1 MNKHNF
7 SKLYSFVRQYLKNLW
22 SIFNMEQKKPASPKK
37 KVATQSIPITDS
49 IPEVKVIEKEIKRD
63 YSKVD
68 GMWNRLKNPRG
79 TIYITDVLEAVS
91 NLEVLEDKV
100 LMLRMWANRQPSNF
114 EQIRGYI
121 ECRYHPMVKFA
132 LPDSIPPY
140 RVNDAADL
148 GLAES
153 DFLKAIRKVSYFIEC
168 PRKIQNQIKRENV
181 FINLLEDLH
190 KAESELFLDMVF
202 KRDNDKYNGVNE
214 EVFRAAFT
222 KVLPPKI

>member
-91 NLEVLEDKV
+91 NLLNLKFFFNSKKYTAIS
-100 LMLRMWANRQPSNF
+100 LIFKLTFKTMPS
-114 EQIRGYI
+114 
-121 ECRYHPMVKFA
+121 
-132 LPDSIPPY
+132 L
-140 RVNDAADL
+140 
-148 GLAES
+148 
-153 DFLKAIRKVSYFIEC
+153 
-168 PRKIQNQIKRENV
+168 
-181 FINLLEDLH
+181 
-190 KAESELFLDMVF
+190 
-202 KRDNDKYNGVNE
+202 
-214 EVFRAAFT
+214 
-222 KVLPPKI
+222 